1 MLYFNIHS
9 FENLLAHLKNIMY
22 LCIQIKFEEN
32 GSKNHAYQELQK

>member
-1 MLYFNIHS
+1 MLYFNKNS

-22 LCIQIKFEEN
+22 LCIQIKFEGN